1 MKLIS
6 RYAFAFPPSAITKH
20 GGKFSG
26 RKYGE
31 LWSQPEMKG
40 QMSYLKTI
48 STEGRRILT
57 DTPRR
62 SWFTTRRVVFIAWLL
77 LGSSEIIT
85 VVSVIFWATQNFVIL
100 EAWATLGVLFFVVMT
115 LNFLVESYESKMLN
129 LVNRTP
135 NPRITWLYLH
145 FAYSLVGL
153 SNVILLLL
161 AFLSLVIPRAPLT
174 HSFEA
179 WMFFTGTTVF
189 VVNFYSYF
197 VLRLIGQAYE
207 GPRGASFLG
216 AAGLAMVAERNLST
230 QNIGGIRYLQESLAM
245 LKALSQSWTFYASD
259 LDRVLF
265 TVSRLTQLDDPPFK
279 QLEALSK
286 PLTKLPHLDDLPDA
300 FSTFLEYQKWSRG
313 FEPHRIRR
321 SLLGVR
327 YTLTFLLTLFGIIV
341 ALYPS
346 ELRNTVAALGESIAK
361 DPLILLALTFS
372 IIAIVSGVIMMTYRV
387 GLTDIRSFGDWPLAL
402 ASVAVGI
409 FWTLWLFA
417 GFIENESLIA
427 GLWYYPGAFLVA
439 LLASLAT
446 RRLRRRK
453 KPRLNLVTENKSLDS
468 AKDQSIH

>member
-265 TVSRLTQLDDPPFK
+265 TVN
-279 QLEALSK
+279 
-286 PLTKLPHLDDLPDA
+286 
-300 FSTFLEYQKWSRG
+300 QKWSRG